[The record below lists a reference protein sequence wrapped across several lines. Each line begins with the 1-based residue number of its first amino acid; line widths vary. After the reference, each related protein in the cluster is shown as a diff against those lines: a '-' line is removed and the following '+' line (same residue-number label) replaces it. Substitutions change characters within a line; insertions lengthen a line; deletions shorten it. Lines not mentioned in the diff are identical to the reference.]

1 VKHQQ
6 FLYALAAML
15 LAIALSPPAF
25 AQGSSQ
31 DGGGEIATLYALDAL
46 TSHLSLNDGKPGAVI
61 HGNLLFN
68 RDSQLSFDTYTRDSF
83 RVGIQGGEQGV
94 IVDLGSADELRSR
107 YGYSETVGN
116 AQGFTSIHLEDGRA
130 MIVKDYR
137 TKTFQLLREFDE
149 LGRDRV
155 GGDTAPVV
163 VGHTY
168 LVRIKE
174 NGKVTTNAK
183 LKVLAFVPGQYVTI
197 RWSRL

>member
-1 VKHQQ
+1 MKHQQ
-6 FLYALAAML
+6 FLCALAALL
-15 LAIALSPPAF
+15 LAIGLSPSAF
-25 AQGSSQ
+25 AQEPTQ
-31 DGGGEIATLYALDAL
+31 DGGGEITTLYALDAL
-46 TSHLSLNDGKPGAVI
+46 TSHLSLNDGKGGAVI
-61 HGNLLFN
+61 QGSLLFN
-68 RDSQLSFDTYTRDSF
+68 RDSQLSFDTYTKDSF
-83 RVGIQGGEQGV
+83 RVGIQGGEQGG
-94 IVDLGSADELRSR
+94 IVDLGSADQLRSR

-116 AQGFTSIHLEDGRA
+116 VQGFTSIHLEDGRA
-130 MIVKDYR
+130 LILKDYR
-137 TKTFQLLREFDE
+137 TKTFQPLREFDE

-174 NGKVTTNAK
+174 DGKVKINAK